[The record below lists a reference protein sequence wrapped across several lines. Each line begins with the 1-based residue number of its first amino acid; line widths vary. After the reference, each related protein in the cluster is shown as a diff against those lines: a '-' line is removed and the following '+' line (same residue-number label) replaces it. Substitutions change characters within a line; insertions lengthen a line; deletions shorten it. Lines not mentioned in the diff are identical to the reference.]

1 VILKLA
7 LRSLGV
13 RPVRTA
19 VLACGFGLGIAV
31 MAELLGVGDVI
42 LDQAR
47 SPALQG
53 GGDVVVSGSFGT
65 IDNARYALSV
75 VRGTLGSR
83 SHVVAASPSRK
94 QSLYLIMPGMV
105 VPVVARGGVPSLE
118 KAVGDKE
125 VAGAAAWVDAP
136 ADARWTHVDSGDV
149 LRSLDRFHR
158 QPDVPEFSSSWAE
171 WLYFNGHSADGRM
184 RFYLTFLVGPSVRPG
199 VRSAGVRLQL
209 DREGHVKNYASRAEV
224 DEQTVIDGAPNLDIG
239 QNRVRL
245 DGLQYHIDLRLR
257 AEDDGSELDGTLT
270 LDPDAGRSLPPV
282 AIRGARGWL
291 SGYVVPVLS
300 GQISGAITLG
310 RETISLEG
318 ASGYHDHN
326 WGFWRD
332 VRWQWGQV
340 GGGDLSLVYGR
351 VFPPADVADPDR
363 MPGFLGVIDR
373 QGLIGVATNV
383 SISEEREAG
392 VLTAIIVTARGNAID
407 LHLTFSVDR
416 TISTGRTI
424 AGGAADFLQLGG
436 TYRVEG
442 QAGGRSINFTTRG
455 AAETFQLRRSLR

>member
-1 VILKLA
+1 
-7 LRSLGV
+7 
-13 RPVRTA
+13 

-53 GGDVVVSGSFGT
+53 GGDVVVSGAFGA
-65 IDNARYALSV
+65 IDNARYVLSV
-75 VRGTLGSR
+75 VRGTLEPR
-83 SHVVAASPSRK
+83 SHVVAASPSRR
-94 QSLYLIMPGMV
+94 QSLYLIKPGMV
-105 VPVVARGGVPSLE
+105 LPIVARGGVPSLE
-118 KAVGDKE
+118 KAVGDQE
-125 VAGAAAWVDAP
+125 VRGATEWVDTP
-136 ADARWTHVDSGDV
+136 DDARWTHVDAGDV
-149 LRSLDRFHR
+149 LRTMDRFHR
-158 QPDVPEFSSSWAE
+158 PPDVAEFSSSWAE
-171 WLYFNGHSADGRM
+171 WLYFNGRSADGRV
-184 RFYLTFLVGPSVRPG
+184 RFYLTFLVGPSTRPG

-209 DREGHVKNYASRAEV
+209 DRDGHVKNYASRAEV
-224 DEQTVIDGAPNLDIG
+224 DEQIVIDRAPNLDIG
-239 QNRVRL
+239 PSRVRL
-245 DGLQYHIDLRLR
+245 DGLRYLVSVRLR
-257 AEDDGSELDGTLT
+257 AEDDGSEIEGTLT

-300 GQISGAITLG
+300 GRISGALTAG
-310 RETISLEG
+310 GETISLEG

-340 GGGDLSLVYGR
+340 GSNDLSIVYGH
-351 VFPPADVADPDR
+351 VFPPADVADPDL
-363 MPGFLGVIDR
+363 MPGFLGVLDR

-383 SISEEREAG
+383 SIAEERSAG
-392 VLTAIIVTARGNAID
+392 LLTAINVTARGNAID

-416 TISTGRTI
+416 TVRTGRLMF
-424 AGGAADFLQLGG
+424 GGTSDFLQLGG

-442 QAGGRSINFTTRG
+442 RVGDRSISFTARG
-455 AAETFQLRRSLR
+455 SAETFQPH

>member
-1 VILKLA
+1 LILKLA
-7 LRSLGV
+7 FRSLRV

-31 MAELLGVGDVI
+31 MAELLGVGEVI

-53 GGDVVVSGSFGT
+53 GGDVVVTGAFGA
-65 IDNARYALSV
+65 IDNARYVLSV
-75 VRGTLGSR
+75 VRGTPEIP

-94 QSLYLIMPGMV
+94 QSLYLIKPGMV
-105 VPVVARGGVPSLE
+105 VPIVARGGVPGLE

-125 VAGAAAWVDAP
+125 VAGMAAWVDAP
-136 ADARWTHVDSGDV
+136 RDARWTRIDSGDV
-149 LRSLDRFHR
+149 LRSMDRFHR
-158 QPDVPEFSSSWAE
+158 QPDVSEFSSSWAE
-171 WLYFNGHSADGRM
+171 WLYFNGRSADGRV
-184 RFYLTFLVGPSVRPG
+184 RFYLTFLVGPSIRPG
-199 VRSAGVRLQL
+199 ARSARVRLQL
-209 DREGHVKNYASRAEV
+209 DRNGHVKNYASGAEV
-224 DEQTVIDGAPNLDIG
+224 DDQTVIDGAPNLAIG
-239 QNRVRL
+239 ANEVRL
-245 DGLQYHIDLRLR
+245 EGLQYRINLRLR
-257 AEDDGSELDGTLT
+257 AEDDGSEIGGTLT

-300 GQISGAITLG
+300 GRISGAITVG

-340 GGGDLSLVYGR
+340 GNGELSMVFGH
-351 VFPPADVADPDR
+351 VFPPADVADPDL
-363 MPGFLGVIDR
+363 MPGFLGVLDR
-373 QGLIGVATNV
+373 QGLIAVATNV
-383 SISEEREAG
+383 SISEERSAG
-392 VLTAIIVTARGNAID
+392 MVTAINVTARGNAID
-407 LHLTFSVDR
+407 LHLAFSVDR
-416 TISTGRTI
+416 TVRTGGLT
-424 AGGAADFLQLGG
+424 AGAATDFLQLGG

-442 QAGGRSINFTTRG
+442 QAGGRSINFTARG
-455 AAETFQLRRSLR
+455 AAETFQPRE

>member
-1 VILKLA
+1 M
-7 LRSLGV
+7 
-13 RPVRTA
+13 
-19 VLACGFGLGIAV
+19 LACGFGFGIAV

-53 GGDVVVSGSFGT
+53 GGDLVVSGAFGAV
-65 IDNARYALSV
+65 DNARYVLSV
-75 VRGTLGSR
+75 VRGTPGTR
-83 SHVVAASPSRK
+83 SHVVVASPSRK

-105 VPVVARGGVPSLE
+105 VPIVVRAGVPSLE
-118 KAVGDKE
+118 RAVGDKE
-125 VAGAAAWVDAP
+125 VAGAAAWVDTP
-136 ADARWTHVDSGDV
+136 GDARWTAVDSGDV
-149 LRSLDRFHR
+149 LRSMDRFHG

-171 WLYFNGHSADGRM
+171 WLYFNGRSADGRV
-184 RFYLTFLVGPSVRPG
+184 RFYLTFLVGPVTRPG

-209 DREGHVKNYASRAEV
+209 DRDGHVKNYASRAEV
-224 DEQTVIDGAPNLDIG
+224 DEQSAIDRAPNLDIG
-239 QNRVRL
+239 QNQVRL
-245 DGLQYHIDLRLR
+245 DGLQYHISLRLR

-270 LDPDAGRSLPPV
+270 LNPDAGRSLPPLV
-282 AIRGARGWL
+282 IRGARGWL

-300 GQISGAITLG
+300 GRMSGAITLG

-340 GGGDLSLVYGR
+340 ADGDLSLVYGR
-351 VFPPADVADPDR
+351 VFPPADVADADR
-363 MPGFLGVIDR
+363 MPGFLGVLDR

-383 SISEEREAG
+383 SIAEERTAG
-392 VLTAIIVTARGNAID
+392 APTGINVTARGNAID
-407 LHLTFSVDR
+407 LHLTFAVDR
-416 TISTGRTI
+416 TVRTGRTMS
-424 AGGAADFLQLGG
+424 GGATDFLQLGG

-442 QAGGRSINFTTRG
+442 RVGGRSINFTARG
-455 AAETFQLRRSLR
+455 AAETFQPR